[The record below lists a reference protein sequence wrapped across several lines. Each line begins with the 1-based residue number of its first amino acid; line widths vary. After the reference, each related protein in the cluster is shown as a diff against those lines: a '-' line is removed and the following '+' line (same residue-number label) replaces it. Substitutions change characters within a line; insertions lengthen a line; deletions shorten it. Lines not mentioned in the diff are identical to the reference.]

1 MDGRCLMIGPQRMR
15 ILLAAT
21 VAIAATIVSVPASA
35 EVEQAA
41 PSEAVVSTP
50 APEGDGTPAVS
61 TEVARASAE
70 IPTRPAARRAKRVRT
85 AAVRPSRPAGSGTNP
100 ALPRVSALACGSMLC
115 GNRFIVLGVG
125 Y

>member
-1 MDGRCLMIGPQRMR
+1 MIGPQRMR

-21 VAIAATIVSVPASA
+21 AAVAAAIVSTPASA